1 MAENKNLFAG
11 LVKISGNQWAAYESA
26 KGTGKLIFADITDTA
41 NEGLHTGKYIYA
53 NGVEYKVADATNL
66 DDLIK
71 RVNDVSQYAINVSS
85 ALNDLSTF
93 IRTEVSDLSTHVRT
107 VTDASVTTLE
117 SWRSTHADPSLNAFD
132 ASLIDH
138 ETRIKNLEDASSKQG
153 EAIDDLSTY
162 VHVNVDSSISD
173 LSTRISEI
181 AITASDNSIYVNGT
195 SIAVEGDSY
204 VNLTTAGNKLSAA
217 IKDSALTKGSVHT
230 TDVSLA
236 TKGYVD
242 DQIAVL
248 EQALVFKGEITA
260 ADASTILTDGA
271 TQAGWTYVA
280 TGTAFDYNGKHIEA
294 GDLVIV
300 KTDAAAGVVSDII
313 VVERNLD
320 GAVTAA
326 AALDNDYVILGS
338 GNQTVKASTIEVNA
352 LLTAIANAN
361 SAVQGVI
368 ANSSTTNFIDA
379 SAAINSSIVTVTVGA
394 KTHDVSTA
402 SAESDG
408 LATAISAKEYVDAQ
422 IGAHKVDTV
431 TLSPDS
437 SYVTTSATVSADGQT
452 ISASVGVIT
461 ATLADASNGSTGLAM
476 AEDVH
481 AELVAVEQVIAA
493 TETTIAESVGLDNNF
508 GPGWSTA
515 SGISS
520 TASHREVIEEL
531 YTQVAGHVV
540 NSFDGKTGAI
550 SIDKTTATDGSL
562 NFTTDGSTLKGTVVG
577 WNTLVQRVADV
588 SQHAIDNDASIARL
602 NSSVNTLENWVA
614 NTSLVNTIAAEA
626 AIAGATS
633 SYVAVK
639 ADASKGDVTL
649 SSEVLLAEY
658 TRQTGTAATASGL
671 ATDALVQDYVADQLA
686 WAVITD

>member
-1 MAENKNLFAG
+1 M
-11 LVKISGNQWAAYESA
+11 
-26 KGTGKLIFADITDTA
+26 
-41 NEGLHTGKYIYA
+41 
-53 NGVEYKVADATNL
+53 
-66 DDLIK
+66 
-71 RVNDVSQYAINVSS
+71 
-85 ALNDLSTF
+85 
-93 IRTEVSDLSTHVRT
+93 
-107 VTDASVTTLE
+107 
-117 SWRSTHADPSLNAFD
+117 
-132 ASLIDH
+132 
-138 ETRIKNLEDASSKQG
+138 
-153 EAIDDLSTY
+153 
-162 VHVNVDSSISD
+162 NVDSSITD

-181 AITASDNSIYVNGT
+181 AITAADNSIYVNGT
-195 SIAVEGDSY
+195 SIAVEGDNY
-204 VNLTTAGNKLSAA
+204 IDFTTAGNKASVAM
-217 IKDSALTKGSVHT
+217 KDSALVKGTGTGAS
-230 TDVSLA
+230 DVSLA

-242 DQIAVL
+242 EQVAVL
-248 EQALVFKGEITA
+248 EQALVFKGEVTSTTA
-260 ADASTILTDGA
+260 ESLLTTAA

-280 TGTAFDYNGKHIEA
+280 TGDAFDYNSKHIEA

-300 KTDAAAGVVSDII
+300 KTDAPAGTASDII

-326 AALDNDYVILGS
+326 AALNNDYVILGS
-338 GNQTVKASTIEVNA
+338 GNQTVKVSTIEVNA

-461 ATLADASNGSTGLAM
+461 TTLANASNGSTGLAM

-493 TETTIAESVGLDNNF
+493 AETAIANSVGLDNNF

-577 WNTLVQRVADV
+577 WNTLVQRVEDV

-626 AIAGATS
+626 AISGATS

-649 SSEVLLAEY
+649 SSEVLLATY
-658 TRQTGTAATASGL
+658 ARQTGTAATASGL